1 MAQSKRSFSQA
12 RLERDLDDR
21 IVPKGT
27 YRDALNISID
37 TSEDANVGVI
47 ENLKGNELIANQ
59 NITGLS
65 SSSNPNAKVI
75 GSYAH
80 PEGNRIYY
88 FVTGDKSDGIFE
100 HNLKDNTIKTIIID
114 SSDFI
119 ASSPTKVTLPT
130 FAFSDAVVVGT
141 VTKDGTIG
149 VSATLG
155 IPFSLTPDFG
165 ASVSTNT
172 TRVIQVQVTV
182 PSGYSN
188 TGKFVTGTVTATQ
201 AAIAAPVVN
210 ILDCTDIT
218 ANSVTLNAEYT
229 NDSAGVTAIG
239 FYYTTNTGGSATVTN
254 FTNEHVIRSLSGRSA
269 NLSSGAPLWTDPFD
283 GVAASDLTVKDKDGT
298 TITSSQ
304 YDYQNLAGPQPNTI
318 YFKSNLGTVD
328 QVHAKLPI
336 TVSQTSTGTTVT
348 NALTAAQVQSS
359 GTNATVT
366 PITSPFSK
374 AITGLSAGTTYAVV
388 AYATNSAGT
397 TLSSIKYFTTV
408 ASSIRR
414 VPSNKLY
421 VLPVA
426 IGTDTAANQPHAAIG
441 TSGQAGNTAT
451 DNYFLN
457 QAARHFNGETMSKN
471 PGYGPLA
478 KTSNSAGGDIFFTII
493 SGGTGDGV
501 YSNIPNMTNG
511 STTDVTDGDHTFTNP
526 TSQQNSFRDTHAS
539 FSFVGPATPQIL
551 QNSVGNFDQ
560 PWSAHVIDVS
570 EESSGFYAM
579 TVSRSGYTSNTTQFK
594 IGTVSN
600 AAFTSTFTANFA
612 KTGTGAVP
620 FLAAGRNGSHEFNV
634 PSGSGTAHNVA
645 NAGGFVIGPMEA
657 GFKGA
662 VIISF
667 ANTVGAN
674 ATGSDSIASSG
685 ISFTSFPSFDASK
698 LDVSISGKTVGVD
711 YDYYIFDS
719 APVNFGTNPGIL
731 IECAPSVLNSST
743 TAVTHTVNITYN
755 Y

>member
-114 SSDFI
+114 SSDFV

-130 FAFSDAVVVGT
+130 FTFSDAVVVAT

-155 IPFSLTPDFG
+155 TVFSLTPDFG

-172 TRVIQVQVTV
+172 TRVIQAQVTV
-182 PSGYSN
+182 PAGYSN

-218 ANSVTLNAEYT
+218 ATGVTLNAEYT
-229 NDSAGVTAIG
+229 NDSAGITAIG
-239 FYYTTNTGGSATVTN
+239 FYYKANTGGSSTVTN

-269 NLSSGAPLWTDPFD
+269 NLSSGAPLWTDPFE
-283 GVAASDLTVKDKDGT
+283 GVAANDLTVKDKDGT

-336 TVSQTSTGTTVT
+336 TVSQTSTGTTVS

-359 GTNATVT
+359 GTNAAVT

-388 AYATNSAGT
+388 AYATNSVGT

-408 ASSIRR
+408 ASSISR
-414 VPSNKLY
+414 PIANKLY
-421 VLPVA
+421 ITPVIA
-426 IGTDTAANQPHAAIG
+426 FSNDGMGNVGIAPNTFTTANDTRQV
-441 TSGQAGNTAT
+441 
-451 DNYFLN
+451 
-457 QAARHFNGETMSKN
+457 
-471 PGYGPLA
+471 GYGPLIKSDNNLYFTVFNTTSDGA
-478 KTSNSAGGDIFFTII
+478 HGSQTIHGGSSVSSSSITVSNTGPATLTFLDISFVNTKHAAFKVDLSGKAAGLYTINVSKSGFTSNSTQIKVG
-493 SGGTGDGV
+493 SP
-501 YSNIPNMTNG
+501 SNA
-511 STTDVTDGDHTFTNP
+511 TFT
-526 TSQQNSFRDTHAS
+526 SKF
-539 FSFVGPATPQIL
+539 TP
-551 QNSVGNFDQ
+551 S
-560 PWSAHVIDVS
+560 
-570 EESSGFYAM
+570 
-579 TVSRSGYTSNTTQFK
+579 
-594 IGTVSN
+594 
-600 AAFTSTFTANFA
+600 FA
-612 KTGTGAVP
+612 KTGTGTVP
-620 FLAAGRNGSHEFNV
+620 YLAEGHNGSFEYNV
-634 PSGSGTAHNVA
+634 PSDAQRIAATTDP
-645 NAGGFVIGPMEA
+645 FIIGPLES
-657 GFKGA
+657 GNKGS
-662 VIISF
+662 IIIPF
-667 ANTVGAN
+667 ANTGN
-674 ATGSDSIASSG
+674 APSSG
-685 ISFTSFPSFDASK
+685 VGFTSFTSFDASK
-698 LDVSISGKTVGVD
+698 LDVSISGKTNGVD
-711 YDYYIFDS
+711 YNFFVFDT
-719 APVNFGTNPGIL
+719 APAVYGTNPGIL
-731 IECAPSVLNSST
+731 IECDPHALNAGTST
-743 TAVTHTVNITYN
+743 VTHTVNITYN

>member
-114 SSDFI
+114 SSDFV

-130 FAFSDAVVVGT
+130 FTFSDAVVVAT

-155 IPFSLTPDFG
+155 TVFSLTPDFG

-172 TRVIQVQVTV
+172 TRVIQAQVTV
-182 PSGYSN
+182 PAGYSN

-218 ANSVTLNAEYT
+218 ANSVTLNGEYT

-239 FYYTTNTGGSATVTN
+239 FYYKANTGGSATVTN

-359 GTNATVT
+359 GTNCPVT

-374 AITGLSAGTTYAVV
+374 ALTGLTANTTYAVV
-388 AYATNSAGT
+388 AYATNSVGT
-397 TLSSIKYFTTV
+397 TLSTIKYFTTSQQTAPPANRPYANRLYIHPV
-408 ASSIRR
+408 IGPDTGAS
-414 VPSNKLY
+414 
-421 VLPVA
+421 
-426 IGTDTAANQPHAAIG
+426 GTDNDAST
-441 TSGQAGNTAT
+441 
-451 DNYFLN
+451 
-457 QAARHFNGETMSKN
+457 
-471 PGYGPLA
+471 PGYGPIIKSDNKIYYTVFGFTQSTGLYSDQAILMDQNSTFCISPPAASGNNQCTPAMCQQLNAPSVSGPAVFNPTAAMSDNSFSAHLGSVRFSSFESGPLA
-478 KTSNSAGGDIFFTII
+478 TQTAGMYTITMSGRTGGNVENFTDATIQIKVGNPSGVTTFTSII
-493 SGGTGDGV
+493 QPAFASTGTGTTPFLASGGTGATVFSYNQGNNGRPGRTSF
-501 YSNIPNMTNG
+501 SNI
-511 STTDVTDGDHTFTNP
+511 
-526 TSQQNSFRDTHAS
+526 
-539 FSFVGPATPQIL
+539 
-551 QNSVGNFDQ
+551 
-560 PWSAHVIDVS
+560 
-570 EESSGFYAM
+570 E
-579 TVSRSGYTSNTTQFK
+579 
-594 IGTVSN
+594 
-600 AAFTSTFTANFA
+600 
-612 KTGTGAVP
+612 
-620 FLAAGRNGSHEFNV
+620 
-634 PSGSGTAHNVA
+634 
-645 NAGGFVIGPMEA
+645 IGPMETGNKGIAIIPFQTVAPAVA
-657 GFKGA
+657 GGSGLFG
-662 VIISF
+662 SF
-667 ANTVGAN
+667 
-674 ATGSDSIASSG
+674 SG
-685 ISFTSFPSFDASK
+685 FDATK
-698 LDVSISGKTVGVD
+698 VAVSIPGKTAGVD
-711 YDYYIFDS
+711 YDFYVFDQ
-719 APVNFGTNPGIL
+719 APVIYGTNPGIM
-731 IECAPSVLNSST
+731 IEADPSVLNGSGNFS
-743 TAVTHTVNITYN
+743 VTHTVTITYN